1 MQFIYDNLTASVISG
16 TVVLIL
22 FTVQMRAM
30 NSSIAQTGRNVA
42 LNRVQTFA
50 TWLEQ
55 DLQRVGR
62 NRADDEDVIKVL
74 DREKVDEGQSPTDT
88 TLSTFSFCF
97 GSGNCATPDVTYQLD
112 SESRTVGDNER
123 TVYQLTRTPDGQSPP
138 DLGYFD
144 LQFVDEN
151 ATVVGN
157 PQVNRSRIRA
167 IRVHFSVITPFQNE
181 ESTLEEVHRMVV
193 VPYTPAL

>member
-22 FTVQMRAM
+22 FAVQMRAM
-30 NSSIAQTGRNVA
+30 NASIAQTGRNVA
-42 LNRVQTFA
+42 LNRAQTFA

-55 DLQRVGR
+55 DLQKVGR
-62 NRADDEDVIKVL
+62 NRADDEDVIKAL
-74 DREKVDEGQSPTDT
+74 DREEVEEEQSPTDT

-97 GSGNCATPDVTYQLD
+97 GSGNCATPDVTYQVD

-138 DLGYFD
+138 NLGYFD

-151 ATVVGN
+151 ASVVEN
-157 PQVNRSRIRA
+157 PEANRSQIRA
-167 IRVHFSVITPFQNE
+167 IRVHFSVIPPFQNE
-181 ESTLEEVHRMVV
+181 QSTLNEVHRMVV
-193 VPYTPAL
+193 VPFTPSL